1 MRWKAIAIA
10 GFIAGMLNQAVPV
23 LAQTAYTYQCR
34 DGAEFVFAVFEGR
47 RAAYVQL
54 DGKHLTLPQRLW
66 LGAKRYSKSGIAI
79 TTKGNTAVLKRSG
92 KKTDCEIVRT
102 Y

>member
-1 MRWKAIAIA
+1 
-10 GFIAGMLNQAVPV
+10 MLNQATPA

-54 DGKHLTLPQRLW
+54 DGKHLTLPQRIW
-66 LGAKRYSKSGIAI
+66 FGAKRYSKSGVAI
-79 TTKGNTAVLKRSG
+79 TTKGNTAVLKRAG